1 MVPNHLDRIREA
13 NPILD
18 ILEQLLADRRL
29 SQVTIAD
36 ICRQEKIPRSSF
48 YRRYGNLDAFLR
60 SAFDQAREELNDA
73 LEPWITGQ
81 SSRLSP
87 SLQALYLAILRRAVF
102 WRRLLVDGRH
112 ETPELHEGWKLASRE
127 YDEILAARISQ
138 SYPWVDKPDEVAQ
151 LLTAMDR
158 GLLFLQVTDLD
169 PLDSSRLDDLFELAY
184 RGYCSFLQVEMWTEK
199 PLGSQTLETV
209 E

>member
-1 MVPNHLDRIREA
+1 M
-13 NPILD
+13 
-18 ILEQLLADRRL
+18 
-29 SQVTIAD
+29 
-36 ICRQEKIPRSSF
+36 
-48 YRRYGNLDAFLR
+48 
-60 SAFDQAREELNDA
+60 
-73 LEPWITGQ
+73 
-81 SSRLSP
+81 
-87 SLQALYLAILRRAVF
+87 AILRRAVF

-112 ETPELHEGWKLASRE
+112 ETPELHERWKLASRE
-127 YDEILAARISQ
+127 YEEILAARISQ

-158 GLLFLQVTDLD
+158 GLLFLRVADLD
-169 PLDSSRLDDLFELAY
+169 PLDSSRLDDLFELGY